1 MTLPLNKKQKQLVE
15 KSMDLVPIM
24 IRSMTRTAAYV
35 TEEEQQELC
44 QIGYLALC
52 RSAVG
57 FEEGRSFQPYAK
69 TIIRHA
75 IFATMSSDEFKKDK
89 HYPKKT
95 FFYGICLF
103 CFR

>member
-1 MTLPLNKKQKQLVE
+1 MMTLPLNKKQKQLVE

-52 RSAVG
+52 RSL
-57 FEEGRSFQPYAK
+57 
-69 TIIRHA
+69 
-75 IFATMSSDEFKKDK
+75 SD
-89 HYPKKT
+89 
-95 FFYGICLF
+95 
-103 CFR
+103 